1 MQNRYEIA
9 IIGGGIAGLTTAL
22 ICEKLNFT
30 YILLEKQ
37 ASFEEDKGAGVGIQP
52 NGLRILDQLG
62 LAARLED
69 EAGALAEMYRY
80 DGTGRLIIRNSFLAA
95 WRERL
100 GYDYVFTE
108 RATLRRMLWESVKR
122 RECIKAPCLVTSIE
136 EHDDYVI
143 VHAENASY
151 TADLVVGADGVKSC
165 VRGHIDALKPVDEY
179 ISTPFTCTY
188 GMSSPTHGLLP
199 GDHFGVYNTN
209 SSILGFTDKNGI
221 IYWFIFEHINVPKAR
236 YTASD
241 ADESCASVSHL
252 RIMPAATFTSI
263 NTNTI
268 RKFKVPLQEYTA
280 PNWHT
285 HRTVLV
291 GDAACKI
298 SPANGMGACQALEMS
313 AALMNQLTR
322 LRRHANHGIWSRDEL
337 HASLERYSEIR
348 RPAAVAT
355 LEKARLIT
363 EVLLCVEGKP
373 VGVLEQM
380 KRLEEGLFLRQAL
393 GNWVGAPVILGLRVT
408 GRGVVLGDAI
418 ERERKLRERDVNRTG
433 KL

>member
-1 MQNRYEIA
+1 
-9 IIGGGIAGLTTAL
+9 
-22 ICEKLNFT
+22 
-30 YILLEKQ
+30 
-37 ASFEEDKGAGVGIQP
+37 
-52 NGLRILDQLG
+52 
-62 LAARLED
+62 
-69 EAGALAEMYRY
+69 
-80 DGTGRLIIRNSFLAA
+80 
-95 WRERL
+95 
-100 GYDYVFTE
+100 
-108 RATLRRMLWESVKR
+108 
-122 RECIKAPCLVTSIE
+122 
-136 EHDDYVI
+136 
-143 VHAENASY
+143 
-151 TADLVVGADGVKSC
+151 
-165 VRGHIDALKPVDEY
+165 
-179 ISTPFTCTY
+179 
-188 GMSSPTHGLLP
+188 MSSPTHGLLP
-199 GDHFGVYNTN
+199 GDHFGVHNPN

-221 IYWFIFEHINVPKAR
+221 IYWFIFEHTNVPKAR

-252 RIMPAATFTSI
+252 RIMPAATFNNI

-268 RKFKVPLQEYTA
+268 RTFKVPLEEYTA

-322 LRRHANHGIWSRDEL
+322 LRRHAKHGKWSRDEL
-337 HASLERYSEIR
+337 HSPLARYSEIR
-348 RPAAVAT
+348 RPAAAVM
-355 LEKARLIT
+355 LEKARLMT
-363 EVLLCVEGKP
+363 QVLLCVQGKP

-418 ERERKLRERDVNRTG
+418 ERERKLREGDVNRTG